1 MTQDAAKSS
10 LLGKVAIYTEL
21 LDKDPCSSIFVPL
34 SDVYR
39 QLGMLEKAV
48 EIVQKGILENP
59 AFAEGYV
66 AYSRILIKQRLFD
79 EAVGKLETALILD
92 GNRLTAIK
100 LLAKIRFNQGDFKS
114 AQSLLRRAAEIKSDD
129 SSIRKIL
136 ELVEQK
142 LAETAP
148 VPTAQ
153 ATVMSVPEAVPE
165 PKTAPVLNYNEK
177 LERVSAP
184 ISTATIAEIYIRQGF
199 PEKALK
205 VYRDLLR
212 ADPLN
217 EYLREKLVQL
227 KTQID
232 SGEQPVPEEAA
243 IADNS
248 FVAVD
253 EAPVQIAPAIQGVD
267 SAQIAVGRD
276 VEPVDEP
283 AGRSLVDM
291 FNGWL
296 DAISSRREAHVR

>member
-39 QLGMLEKAV
+39 QLGMLEEAL

-59 AFAEGYV
+59 AVAEGYV
-66 AYSRILIKQRLFD
+66 AYGRILIEQSLFD
-79 EAVGKLETALILD
+79 EAVGELEKALILD
-92 GNRLTAIK
+92 KKRLTAIK
-100 LLAKIRFNQGDFKS
+100 PLAKIRFDQGDFKS
-114 AQSLLRRAAEIKSDD
+114 AQSLLRRAAEIKSED
-129 SSIRKIL
+129 SSIRKML

-142 LAETAP
+142 LAETVP
-148 VPTAQ
+148 VSAVQ
-153 ATVMSVPEAVPE
+153 ATVMPPEVPPE
-165 PKTAPVLNYNEK
+165 PKTARVLNYHENP
-177 LERVSAP
+177 ERVAAP

-212 ADPLN
+212 ADPVN

-232 SGEQPVPEEAA
+232 SGEPLVSAEAA
-243 IADNS
+243 VADNF

-253 EAPVQIAPAIQGVD
+253 EAPVRIAPAIQSAD
-267 SAQIAVGRD
+267 SALVAVGPD